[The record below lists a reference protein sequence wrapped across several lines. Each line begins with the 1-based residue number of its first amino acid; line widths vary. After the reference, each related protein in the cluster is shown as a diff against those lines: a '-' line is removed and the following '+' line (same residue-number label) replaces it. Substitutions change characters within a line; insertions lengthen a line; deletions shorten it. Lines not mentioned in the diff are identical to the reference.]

1 MEKKEYQNLVKKYN
15 PNEKKWLN
23 ALRAFIIGGLLGTLG
38 NFLIEFYS
46 KVLNIPSNDASIFMI
61 MTLIFFACLFTA
73 LGFFDNFVK
82 FGRMGVIIPITG
94 FAHSVQ
100 SATLDYKNEG
110 PIYGFGS
117 NMFKLAGNV
126 ILYGVLSAYVFGLI
140 RFIIIGG

>member
-1 MEKKEYQNLVKKYN
+1 MDKEKYQNLVDKYN
-15 PNEKKWLN
+15 PNEKKGLN
-23 ALRAFIIGGLLGTLG
+23 ILRAFIVGGLLGALG

-46 KVLNIPSNDASIFMI
+46 KILNIPTNDATVFMI

-82 FGRMGVIIPITG
+82 YGRMGVIIPITG

-126 ILYGVLSAYVFGLI
+126 ILYGVLSASIFGFI
-140 RFIIIGG
+140 RFLIIGG